1 LTPREAARAADLAAA
16 EAVTEADSAQ
26 PAAPEPALTTPKT
39 QDGAAPPKQA
49 EPRKKKKPKWTQ
61 SEYAEKRAAS
71 DELRAREVE
80 ASLLRVKE
88 KSRKPGWWAPHL
100 RKPKARTPEV
110 EATEAATPRTV
121 IPPKPKEPKPMR
133 APTPK
138 LELPP
143 VKYHVSRSSEKN
155 YPVYTDFKRGGNL
168 HITTIRK
175 ITGDLS
181 ALRDELRVFLNK
193 KDGEVRINDL
203 TQQVIIKGHHVDQ
216 VTKFLQARGM

>member
-1 LTPREAARAADLAAA
+1 
-16 EAVTEADSAQ
+16 
-26 PAAPEPALTTPKT
+26 
-39 QDGAAPPKQA
+39 
-49 EPRKKKKPKWTQ
+49 
-61 SEYAEKRAAS
+61 
-71 DELRAREVE
+71 
-80 ASLLRVKE
+80 LRVKE

-133 APTPK
+133 APIPK

-193 KDGEVRINDL
+193 KDGEVRINGL